1 MAPARV
7 YSRPMLD
14 AARAIGPQA
23 LRNGYLAAA
32 IAAGLAL
39 LIGAVAVRSP
49 QAAMTLVLLLL
60 LPVVRAQSRSAGLMM
75 LWSYWLLVPM
85 LRRMLD
91 LSVATP
97 GADPLSLL
105 PFLGTGVLAVMELR
119 ENRLD
124 RRARLILA
132 CASAGFLLGVPMGLA
147 ADPAAVSFATVAY
160 LASVSA
166 FVLGWGDAMR
176 PQGGSTLYRSLAV
189 ALIPLSLYAIVQYFF
204 PLSAWDAHWV
214 EHGELGSIG
223 APQEDKIR
231 VFATLNSPFTFAI
244 ALSTGIMLGLGL
256 VRKLGSTILLTL
268 PLLLALALTYVRS
281 AWLALVVGI
290 LVFALAARGKAA
302 GRIVAVVAVSLIGL
316 VAVGGSNPTT
326 QAFTQRV
333 TSLGSPEEDVSATER
348 LETTKQLLPASV
360 RQPLGEGLG
369 QAGLAVR
376 LEESSEEERLVDV
389 DDGYLSLLY
398 QAGPF
403 GLLLVLGAIF
413 FSVAA
418 AVRVLGRAEP
428 EQRLAPATL
437 LATLMMLLVALA
449 SADVFF
455 GLPGA
460 IFWYLCGLAVA
471 YSSRSGETLPVRFA
485 APEE

>member
-1 MAPARV
+1 
-7 YSRPMLD
+7 MLD

-23 LRNGYLAAA
+23 MRSSYLAVA

-39 LIGAVAVRSP
+39 LVGAIAVRSP
-49 QAAMTLVLLLL
+49 QAAMTLALLLL
-60 LPVVRAQSRSAGLMM
+60 LPAIRAQSRSAGLMT
-75 LWSYWLLVPM
+75 LWAYWLLIPM
-85 LRRMLD
+85 VRRMLD
-91 LSVATP
+91 LSAATP

-124 RRARLILA
+124 RRARWILA
-132 CASAGFLLGVPMGLA
+132 SASAGFLIGVPMGLV
-147 ADPAAVSFATVAY
+147 ADPAAVSFAAVAY

-176 PQGGSTLYRSLAV
+176 PQAGSSLYRALAV
-189 ALIPLSLYAIVQYFF
+189 ALIPLSLYAIAQYFF
-204 PLSAWDAHWV
+204 PLTSWDALWV
-214 EHGELGSIG
+214 ENGELGSIG

-231 VFATLNSPFTFAI
+231 VFSTLNSPFTFAI
-244 ALSTGIMLGLGL
+244 VLAAGIMLGLGIA
-256 VRKLGSTILLTL
+256 RRLGSAILLTL

-281 AWLALVVGI
+281 AWLALVIGV
-290 LVFALAARGKAA
+290 LVFAFAARGRAA
-302 GRIVAVVAVSLIGL
+302 GRIVALVAVGLIGL
-316 VAVGGSNPTT
+316 VVVGGSNPTT
-326 QAFTQRV
+326 QAFTERV
-333 TSLGSPEEDVSATER
+333 TSLGSPEEDVSARER
-348 LETTKQLLPASV
+348 LETTKRLLPASV

-376 LEESSEEERLVDV
+376 LEESSEEEQLVDV

-398 QAGPF
+398 QSGPF

-413 FSVAA
+413 SSVAA
-418 AVRVLGRAEP
+418 AVRVLGRADL
-428 EQRLAPATL
+428 EQRLVPAAL
-437 LATLMMLLVALA
+437 LATLTMLLVALA

-471 YSSRSGETLPVRFA
+471 YSSSAGESLPVRFA

>member
-1 MAPARV
+1 M
-7 YSRPMLD
+7 
-14 AARAIGPQA
+14 
-23 LRNGYLAAA
+23 RNGPLALAA
-32 IAAGLAL
+32 AAGLAL
-39 LIGAVAVRSP
+39 LVGALAVHSP
-49 QAAMTLVLLLL
+49 QVATTLTLLLL
-60 LPVVRAQSRSAGLMM
+60 LPAIRAQSRSAGLMT
-75 LWSYWLLVPM
+75 LWAYWLLVPM
-85 LRRMLD
+85 VRRVLE
-91 LSVATP
+91 LSAPTS

-124 RRARLILA
+124 RRARMILTG
-132 CASAGFLLGVPMGLA
+132 ASAGFLLGLPMGML
-147 ADPAAVSFATVAY
+147 ADPAAVSFAAVAY
-160 LASVSA
+160 LAAVSA

-176 PQGGSTLYRSLAV
+176 PQTGSSLYRALAA
-189 ALIPLSLYAIVQYFF
+189 ALIPLSLYAIAQYFF
-204 PLSAWDAHWV
+204 SLSAWDAHWV

-231 VFATLNSPFTFAI
+231 VFSTLNSPFTFAI
-244 ALSTGIMLGLGL
+244 ALSTGVMLGLGIA
-256 VRKLGSTILLTL
+256 RRLGAALLLTL

-281 AWLALVVGI
+281 AWLALVIGV
-290 LVFALAARGKAA
+290 LVFAFAARGRAG

-316 VAVGGSNPTT
+316 VVVGGSNPTT

-333 TSLGSPEEDVSATER
+333 TSLGSPEEDVSANER
-348 LETTKQLLPASV
+348 LETTKRLLPASV
-360 RQPLGEGLG
+360 SQPLGEGLG

-376 LEESSEEERLVDV
+376 LEEAEEEEQLVEV

-398 QAGPF
+398 QSGPF
-403 GLLLVLGAIF
+403 GLLLVLAAIF
-413 FSVAA
+413 SSVAA
-418 AVRVLGRAEP
+418 AVRVLGRADP
-428 EQRLAPATL
+428 DRRLEAAAL

-471 YSSRSGETLPVRFA
+471 YASVAGWERPVRFA
-485 APEE
+485 APEEQESTAHEREPERLLQSAP